1 MATQSS
7 RPVARNNELD
17 LTPPEE
23 IRARRIRR
31 RIFLGTLGLCVLG
44 VGIYFAAPSIGRA
57 IKAWQSRRLAREAF
71 ALIDQR
77 KWIEAVSKARD
88 AYFLRPSEP
97 QSWRALARLASRTGQ
112 WAAALDWWKKV
123 DEAHRLTLEDR
134 RDFVAAALNV
144 GDTPNAAQQVE
155 VLLA

>member
-1 MATQSS
+1 MAKNSD
-7 RPVARNNELD
+7 LD

-31 RIFLGTLGLCVLG
+31 GIFLGTVGARVLV

-57 IKAWQSRRLAREAF
+57 IKVWQSHRLAREAF

-77 KWIEAVSKARD
+77 KWAEGVSKARD

-97 QSWRALARLASRTGQ
+97 QSWRAIARVASRTGQ

-123 DEAHRLTLEDR
+123 DEAHGLTLKI
-134 RDFVAAALNV
+134 AAISSM
-144 GDTPNAAQQVE
+144 PR
-155 VLLA
+155 